1 MSRPRIFIDGHAG
14 TTGLR
19 IRQWLGGREDVE
31 LVTLNESE
39 RKSEPARRKAI
50 AESDLAILCL
60 PDEAA
65 REAARWATESGARVL
80 DASSSHRVAED
91 WVYGLPELTP
101 GQRDAIRGADRV
113 TNPGCYPSA
122 FLLLIRPLVDAGLVP
137 TGAPIAIHALSGYSG
152 GGKPLIERWEA
163 PETRLSNHVFEAPYA
178 LDRIHKHIPEMHRYS
193 GLQHAPQFVP
203 AVGPFPSGMRVEIPL
218 HASLLAPGT
227 RAETAWEI
235 LADRYQ
241 TEPFVE
247 LAPLLGSPG
256 VNTRGNP
263 RGGPGEGPGEGGAPL
278 DEWTLDP
285 TALNGT
291 NRIRLHVFPNPAG
304 HLLLV
309 GLLDNL
315 GKGASGVAIQS
326 LNLMLGLA
334 EEAGLPG

>member
-19 IRQWLGGREDVE
+19 IRQWLAGRDDVD
-31 LVTLNESE
+31 LVTLEESE

-60 PDEAA
+60 PDDAA
-65 REAARWATESGARVL
+65 REAADWAAESGARVL
-80 DASSSHRVAED
+80 DASSSHRVAEG

-101 GQRDAIRGADRV
+101 GQRDAIRAADRV
-113 TNPGCYPSA
+113 SNPGCYPSA
-122 FLLLIRPLVDAGLVP
+122 FLLLIRPLVDAGLLP
-137 TGAPIAIHALSGYSG
+137 ADAPIAIHALSGYSG
-152 GGKPLIERWEA
+152 GGRPLIERWES
-163 PETRLSNHVFEAPYA
+163 PETRLSDHVFEAPYA

-203 AVGPFPSGMRVEIPL
+203 AVGSFPCGMRVEIPL
-218 HASLLAPGT
+218 HASLLTPDT
-227 RAETAWEI
+227 RPETAWEI
-235 LADRYQ
+235 LAERYRA
-241 TEPFVE
+241 EPFVE

-256 VNTRGNP
+256 S
-263 RGGPGEGPGEGGAPL
+263 GPGAGGAPPV

-291 NRIRLHVFPNPAG
+291 NRVRLHIFPNPAG

-326 LNLMLGLA
+326 LNLMLGLE

>member
-1 MSRPRIFIDGHAG
+1 MSKPRLFIDGHAG

-19 IRQWLGGREDVE
+19 IRQWLAGRDDVE
-31 LVTLNESE
+31 LVTLGESE

-65 REAARWATESGARVL
+65 REAAGWAAESGSRVL
-80 DASSSHRVAED
+80 DASSSHRVAEG

-122 FLLLIRPLVDAGLVP
+122 FLLLIRPLVDAGLIAAE
-137 TGAPIAIHALSGYSG
+137 APIAIHALSGYSG
-152 GGKPLIERWEA
+152 GGKPLIERWES
-163 PETRLSNHVFEAPYA
+163 PETRLSDHVFEAPYA
-178 LDRIHKHIPEMHRYS
+178 LDRVHKHIPEMHRYS

-203 AVGPFPSGMRVEIPL
+203 SVGPFPCGMRVEIPL
-218 HASLLAPGT
+218 HASLLPSNT
-227 RAETAWEI
+227 RAEAAWEI
-235 LADRYQ
+235 LADRYRR
-241 TEPFVE
+241 EPFVE
-247 LAPLLGSPG
+247 LEPLLG
-256 VNTRGNP
+256 R
-263 RGGPGEGPGEGGAPL
+263 PL

-334 EEAGLPG
+334 EEVGLPE

>member
-1 MSRPRIFIDGHAG
+1 MSTPRLFIDGHAG

-19 IRQWLGGREDVE
+19 IRQWLAGRDDVE
-31 LVTLNESE
+31 ILTLSESE

-65 REAARWATESGARVL
+65 REAASWAAESGARVL
-80 DASSSHRVAED
+80 DASSSHRVAES

-122 FLLLIRPLVDAGLVP
+122 FLLLIRPLIDAGLLP
-137 TGAPIAIHALSGYSG
+137 AEAPIAIHALSGYSG
-152 GGKPLIERWEA
+152 GGKPLIERWES
-163 PETRLSNHVFEAPYA
+163 PETQLSDHVFEAPYA

-193 GLQHAPQFVP
+193 GLRHAPQFVP

-218 HASLLAPGT
+218 HTSLLTPGT

-241 TEPFVE
+241 REPFVE
-247 LAPLLGSPG
+247 LAPLLG
-256 VNTRGNP
+256 
-263 RGGPGEGPGEGGAPL
+263 GPGDGPSGGPL